1 MIMNFFFSSQL
12 RYVLF
17 LENDFKMDVDLLKDE
32 IIVRIPFYAVKI
44 KVIIEISVLPVTT
57 WSIILC
63 TLFVVAFMDICMLL
77 ME

>member
-1 MIMNFFFSSQL
+1 MNFFFSSQL

-32 IIVRIPFYAVKI
+32 IIVRIPFYTVEI
-44 KVIIEISVLPVTT
+44 HVIIEISVIPVTT

-63 TLFVVAFMDICMLL
+63 TLFVAAFMDIYMLL